1 MSTYSTGLRTEL
13 QVTGEN
19 SGTWGT
25 ITNNNFS
32 QVFEFAIAGVYAV
45 PAITTGTSTTL
56 TNADGPQ
63 TQAANQARN
72 NQLIFTG
79 TVSTA
84 HTVQFP
90 ATQKTYGIYNNIA
103 GGAAITA
110 RLGAT
115 GNTVSIANGK
125 YRMVATDGTNWYDIF
140 SLAGLGE
147 AWIEKDNSDSPY
159 TASDGENIFV
169 DCSAAAVTI
178 TLPASPTIGQ
188 QVKIIDGTGSA
199 GTNNITVGRNSQNI
213 QGSAADLTISTN
225 SAGISLVFYDASNG
239 WRLKYND

>member
-1 MSTYSTGLRTEL
+1 MSTYSTGLRIEL
-13 QVTGEN
+13 QVTGQN

-32 QVFEFAIAGVYAV
+32 QVFEYAIAGVYAV

-63 TQAANQARN
+63 TQANNQARQ
-72 NQLIFTG
+72 NQLLFSG
-79 TVSTA
+79 TVSTT

-90 ATQKTYGIYNNIA
+90 ATQKTYGIYNNIS
-103 GGAAITA
+103 GGADISA

-115 GNTVSIANGK
+115 GNTVTITNGK
-125 YRMVATDGTNWYDIF
+125 YRLVSTDGTNWYDIF

-147 AWIEKDNSDSPY
+147 AWIEKDNTDSPY
-159 TASDGENIFV
+159 TASDGDNIFV
-169 DCSAAAVTI
+169 DCSAAAVTV
-178 TLPASPTIGQ
+178 TLPASPSIGQ

-199 GTNNITVGRNSQNI
+199 ATYNITVGRNSEKI
-213 QGSAADLTISTN
+213 QGAASDLTISTN
-225 SAGISLVFYDASNG
+225 NAGIALVYYDSTNG

>member
-1 MSTYSTGLRTEL
+1 MSSTYSTGLRIEL
-13 QVTGEN
+13 QTSGEN

-32 QVFEFAIAGVYAV
+32 QVFEYSIAGVYSK
-45 PAITTGTSTTL
+45 AITTGTSTTL
-56 TNADGPQ
+56 TNGDGPQ
-63 TQAANQARN
+63 SQANNEARQ

-90 ATQKTYGIYNNIA
+90 ATQKTYGIYNNIG
-103 GGAAITA
+103 GGADISA

-115 GNTVSIANGK
+115 GNTVTVTNGK

-147 AWIEKDNSDSPY
+147 AWQDKSGNY
-159 TASDGENIFV
+159 TAADGDNLFV
-169 DCSAAAVTI
+169 DTSGGAVTI
-178 TLPASPTIGQ
+178 TLPASPSIGN
-188 QVKIIDGTGSA
+188 QVKIIDSHGTA
-199 GTNNITVGRNSQNI
+199 ATNNITVGRNSQKI
-213 QGSAADLTISTN
+213 QGTAADLTISTN
-225 SAGISLVFYDASNG
+225 RAGISLVFYDSDNG
-239 WRLKYND
+239 WLLKYND

>member
-1 MSTYSTGLRTEL
+1 MSTYSTGLRIEL
-13 QVTGEN
+13 QVTGAN

-32 QVFEFAIAGVYAV
+32 QVFEYAIAGVYAV

-56 TNADGPQ
+56 TNGDGPQ
-63 TQAANQARN
+63 TQANNQARQ
-72 NQLIFTG
+72 NQLLFSG
-79 TVSTA
+79 TVSTT

-90 ATQKTYGIYNNIA
+90 ATAKTYGLYNNIT
-103 GGAAITA
+103 GGADISA

-115 GNTVSIANGK
+115 GNTVTITNGK
-125 YRMVATDGTNWYDIF
+125 YRLVSTDGTNWYDIF

-147 AWIEKDNSDSPY
+147 AWIEKDNTDSPY
-159 TASDGENIFV
+159 TSSDGDNIFV
-169 DCSAAAVTI
+169 DCSAAAVTVK
-178 TLPASPTIGQ
+178 LPASPSIGQ

-199 GTNNITVGRNSQNI
+199 ATYNITVDRNSEKI
-213 QGSAADLTISTN
+213 QGAASDLTISTN
-225 SAGISLVFYDASNG
+225 NAGIALVYYDSTNG

>member
-1 MSTYSTGLRTEL
+1 MVTYSTGLRTEL
-13 QVTGEN
+13 HVTGEN

-56 TNADGPQ
+56 SNGDGPQ
-63 TQAANQARN
+63 TAANNQARQ

-79 TVSTA
+79 TVSTT
-84 HTVQFP
+84 HTVKFP
-90 ATQKTYGIYNNIA
+90 ATEKTYGIYNNIS
-103 GGAAITA
+103 GGADISA

-115 GNTVSIANGK
+115 GNTLTITNGK
-125 YRMVATDGTNWYDIF
+125 YRQVATDGTNWYDIF

-147 AWIEKDNSDSPY
+147 TWVEKTDSDSPY
-159 TASDGENIFV
+159 TASDGDNIFV
-169 DCSAAAVTI
+169 DCSSDVVTI
-178 TLPASPTIGQ
+178 TLPASPSIGN
-188 QVKIIDGTGSA
+188 QVKIVDGTGSA
-199 GTNNITVGRNSQNI
+199 ATNNITVGRNSEKI
-213 QGSAADLTISTN
+213 QGATSDLTISTDN
-225 SAGISLVFYDASNG
+225 AAISLVYYDSTNG

>member
-13 QVTGEN
+13 QVNGEN

-25 ITNNNFS
+25 ITNNNFT

-45 PAITTGTSTTL
+45 PALTTGTGITL
-56 TNADGPQ
+56 TNADGPN
-63 TQAANQARN
+63 TQANNQARN
-72 NQLIFTG
+72 NQLVFTG
-79 TVSTA
+79 TVST
-84 HTVQFP
+84 TQTIQFP
-90 ATQKTYGIYNNIA
+90 ATQKTYGLYNNIG
-103 GGAAITA
+103 GGATITA

-147 AWIEKDNSDSPY
+147 AWTTKTANY
-159 TASDGENIFV
+159 TMADGDNIFA
-169 DCSAAAVTI
+169 DTSAGAFTL
-178 TLPASPTIGQ
+178 TLPASPTIGM
-188 QVKIIDGTGSA
+188 QVKIIDAEGTA
-199 GTNNITVGRNSQNI
+199 GTNNITVGRNSQPI
-213 QGSAADLTISTN
+213 MGSAADMTISTN
-225 SAGISLVFYDASNG
+225 SAGIGLVFYDGTYG

>member
-13 QVTGEN
+13 QVNGEN

-25 ITNNNFS
+25 ITNNNFT

-45 PAITTGTSTTL
+45 PALTTGTGVTL

-63 TQAANQARN
+63 TAANNQARQS
-72 NQLIFTG
+72 QLVFTG
-79 TVSTA
+79 TVST
-84 HTVQFP
+84 TQTIQFP
-90 ATQKTYGIYNNIA
+90 ATQKTYGLYNNIG
-103 GGAAITA
+103 GGATISA

-115 GNTVSIANGK
+115 GNTLSIANGK

-147 AWIEKDNSDSPY
+147 AWTTKTANY
-159 TASDGENIFV
+159 TMADGDNIFA
-169 DCSAAAVTI
+169 DTSGGAFTL
-178 TLPASPTIGQ
+178 TLPASPTIGM
-188 QVKIIDGTGSA
+188 QVKIIDAEGTA
-199 GTNNITVGRNSQNI
+199 GTNNITVGRNSQPI
-213 QGSAADLTISTN
+213 MGSAADMTISTN
-225 SAGISLVFYDASNG
+225 SAGIALVFYDGTFG

>member
-1 MSTYSTGLRTEL
+1 MVTYSTGLRTEL
-13 QVTGEN
+13 QVTGTN

-56 TNADGPQ
+56 TNADGPD
-63 TQAANQARN
+63 TQANNQARN

-79 TVSTA
+79 TVSTT

-90 ATQKTYGIYNNIA
+90 ATAKTYGLYNNIT
-103 GGAAITA
+103 GGADISA

-115 GNTVSIANGK
+115 GNTLTVTNGK
-125 YRMVATDGTNWYDIF
+125 YRLVSTDGTDWYDIL
-140 SLAGLGE
+140 SLAGLDETWSLVADGTTL
-147 AWIEKDNSDSPY
+147 
-159 TASDGENIFV
+159 TAGQNAF
-169 DCSAAAVTI
+169 ANTNAGTI
-178 TLPASPTIGQ
+178 TYTLPLSPSIGDQ
-188 QVKIIDGTGSA
+188 CKVIDLGNA
-199 GTNNITVGRNSQNI
+199 ATNNITINRNSQPI
-213 QGSAADLTISTN
+213 QGLAANMTISTD
-225 SAGISLVFYDASNG
+225 SAAISLVYSNATYG

>member
-1 MSTYSTGLRTEL
+1 MSSTYSTGLRIEL
-13 QVTGEN
+13 QTSGEN

-32 QVFEFAIAGVYAV
+32 QVFEYSIAGVYSK
-45 PAITTGTSTTL
+45 AITTGTSTTL
-56 TNADGPQ
+56 TNGDGPQ
-63 TQAANQARN
+63 SQANNEARQ

-90 ATQKTYGIYNNIA
+90 ATQKTYGIYNNIG
-103 GGAAITA
+103 GGADISA

-115 GNTVSIANGK
+115 GNTVTVTNGK

-147 AWIEKDNSDSPY
+147 AWQDKSGNY
-159 TASDGENIFV
+159 TAADGDNLFV
-169 DCSAAAVTI
+169 DTSGGAVTI
-178 TLPASPTIGQ
+178 TLPASPSIGN
-188 QVKIIDGTGSA
+188 QVKIIDSHGTA
-199 GTNNITVGRNSQNI
+199 ATNNITVGRNSQKI
-213 QGSAADLTISTN
+213 QGTAADLTISTN
-225 SAGISLVFYDASNG
+225 RAGIALVFYDSDNG
-239 WRLKYND
+239 WLLKYND

>member
-1 MSTYSTGLRTEL
+1 MVTYSTGLRTEL

-56 TNADGPQ
+56 TNADGPD
-63 TQAANQARN
+63 TAANNQARQN
-72 NQLIFTG
+72 TLLFSG
-79 TVSTA
+79 TVSTT
-84 HTVQFP
+84 HTIQFP
-90 ATQKTYGIYNNIA
+90 ETQKTYGLYNNIS
-103 GGAAITA
+103 GGATITA

-115 GNTVSIANGK
+115 GNTMSIANGK
-125 YRMVATDGTNWYDIF
+125 YRLVSTDGTNWYDIF

-147 AWIEKDNSDSPY
+147 AWVEKTDSDSPY
-159 TASDGENIFV
+159 TASDGDNIFV
-169 DCSAAAVTI
+169 DCSSDVVTI
-178 TLPASPTIGQ
+178 TLPASPTIGM
-188 QVKIIDGTGSA
+188 QVKVIDGTGSA
-199 GTNNITVGRNSQNI
+199 GTNNITIDGGAEKV
-213 QGSAADLTISTN
+213 QGDAADMTISTN
-225 SAGISLVFYDASNG
+225 SAGVSLVYYDSTNG